1 MRNSTFNPEWGVG
14 RTSMPSLGVTFLQNS
29 SVSAPADDRGNEDK
43 RMQKDLR
50 VRESGRDR
58 V

>member
-14 RTSMPSLGVTFLQNS
+14 RTLMPSLGVTFLQNS
-29 SVSAPADDRGNEDK
+29 SVSAATDDRGDEDK
-43 RMQKDLR
+43 RMQKDPR
-50 VRESGRDR
+50 ARERGRGG

>member
-14 RTSMPSLGVTFLQNS
+14 RTLMPSLGVTFLQNS
-29 SVSAPADDRGNEDK
+29 SVSAATDDKSDEDK

-50 VRESGRDR
+50 ARERGRDG

>member
-1 MRNSTFNPEWGVG
+1 
-14 RTSMPSLGVTFLQNS
+14 MPSLGVTFLQNS
-29 SVSAPADDRGNEDK
+29 SVSAATDDRGDEDK

-50 VRESGRDR
+50 AREQGRDG